1 MILVFGGGG
10 FIGTYLIDSLF
21 SSGFSPVLS
30 DIPPIQMGYYT
41 KRGIPCVQLD
51 IRDRYAFGF
60 LSEYAYSIDA
70 VVNLACLQPVNVSDK
85 YMDVDY
91 IYTNVIGT
99 LNILDFCVKNNIKKY
114 IGTVSHRGVQG
125 LWEKGEV
132 ITEEHKKCLGYDN
145 EYSMFSISE
154 CSAIDCIEYYAHKYG
169 MQNIILRLPPVYGYG
184 PHLSGF
190 CEKKPLKSGFMT
202 FIEKARNN
210 EPLELWGDV
219 DRSRDIIYVKDVVS
233 AILLSIQNR
242 KARGI
247 YNISS
252 GKKVSL
258 KEEAEEIIKVF
269 SSEVNSSEVILRS
282 DRPNSV
288 EQFSYNIDK
297 AKKDLQ
303 WTPKYTLYTML
314 VDIKKE
320 MESSRFSFLVDKR
333 EELFTKANN

>member
-10 FIGTYLIDSLF
+10 FIGTYLIDSLA
-21 SSGFSPVLS
+21 SSGFNPILS
-30 DIPPIQMGYYT
+30 DIPPIQVEYYH

-51 IRDRYAFGF
+51 IRDKQAFDFLLGYANNI
-60 LSEYAYSIDA
+60 EA
-70 VVNLACLQPVNVSDK
+70 VVNLSCLQPVNVSNK
-85 YMDVDY
+85 YTDADY

-114 IGTVSHRGVQG
+114 VGIISHRGVQG

-154 CSAIDCIEYYAHKYG
+154 CSAVDCVEYYGHKHN

-202 FIEKARNN
+202 FIEKAINN
-210 EPLELWGDV
+210 DPLALWGDV
-219 DRSRDIIYVKDVVS
+219 NRSRDIIYVKDVVS
-233 AILLSIQNR
+233 AILLSIQNK
-242 KARGI
+242 KAKGL

-252 GKKVSL
+252 GKRISL
-258 KEEAEEIIKVF
+258 KEEAEEIINVF
-269 SSEVNSSEVILRS
+269 SSCNNPSKILLQE

-288 EQFSYNIDK
+288 EQFLYTIDK
-297 AKKDLQ
+297 AKKELQ
-303 WTPKYTLYTML
+303 WSPKYNMHDML

-320 MESSRFSFLVDKR
+320 MASGRFSFLVNKR
-333 EELFTKANN
+333 QESFLAAAD